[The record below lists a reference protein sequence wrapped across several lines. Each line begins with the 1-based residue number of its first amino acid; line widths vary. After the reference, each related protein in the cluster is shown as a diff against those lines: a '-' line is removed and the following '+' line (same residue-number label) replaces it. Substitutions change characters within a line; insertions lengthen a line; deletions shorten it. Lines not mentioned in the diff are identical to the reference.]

1 VHAALAAEVA
11 GESDSQI
18 MAISAVS
25 GDGLQ
30 MLFDA
35 LASQIDR
42 QAEEPSDDARAQ
54 KAQDAESADASD
66 AWHPLQEQ

>member
-1 VHAALAAEVA
+1 
-11 GESDSQI
+11 
-18 MAISAVS
+18 
-25 GDGLQ
+25 

-35 LASQIDR
+35 LASQIDG